1 MIVDID
7 QYSGEVWVGPG
18 GGVKM
23 VDIGPIWKG
32 GGVKM
37 RTFPWGIL
45 EWGVYFPQYRE
56 HYKCEDEDG
65 EGGKGGVII

>member
-1 MIVDID
+1 
-7 QYSGEVWVGPG
+7 
-18 GGVKM
+18 
-23 VDIGPIWKG
+23 
-32 GGVKM
+32 M

>member
-1 MIVDID
+1 M
-7 QYSGEVWVGPG
+7 E
-18 GGVKM
+18 
-23 VDIGPIWKG
+23 G

-65 EGGKGGVII
+65 EGGRGGCNYIGINIVWVNNVAIKQQT